1 MALSIDI
8 NDNSE
13 RRPVIRT
20 TGFRRPENLT
30 SQPARDV
37 IKNPERKK
45 KIKKIVFAILGVF
58 LLVGGVYAFR
68 MYKLADS
75 LGLKIGASD
84 ILNPIKKDPELKKD
98 STGKYTGVLIV
109 GIDSGRAA
117 GDGNMNT
124 DTIMVA
130 NYNYETNETVMVS
143 IPRDFAVELPN
154 NPGIYSK
161 INAIYAD
168 GERREKGKGLKDLSK
183 VVKDVTG
190 IEIQYYGMI
199 DLQGFRKLIDAVGGI
214 TVNVENT
221 FTDYCYPA
229 EKDSKKVAV
238 GTCAGTKYLAEIVT
252 FQKGPQKMD
261 GTTALK
267 YARSRL
273 SSTPGEGGDY
283 ARAKRQQKVVSAL
296 KDALLSTETYLNPQ
310 KILEIIA
317 AVQENVRV
325 SEFTSSDIQ
334 AGINLVKTQSEK
346 NGRTY
351 SFVLE
356 PAIGNSSV
364 VTDSGFP
371 PSVSTLGSISGPKAG
386 LGNYTQTKE
395 IVSLFM
401 KQPTLYTEDPVIFV
415 YNNGLGYQ
423 ETYQE
428 SLKLQEQFPY
438 LYIRFMGNTA
448 VAPQSGVVVYDQT
461 DATKPNSVK
470 YLSNFLKTEKTSK
483 PDYITGQFYTGEV
496 IVLFG
501 QPEQEVE
508 SENVN

>member
-8 NDNSE
+8 NDNSV

-124 DTIMVA
+124 DTMVLA
-130 NYNYETNETVMVS
+130 VYNHETKETLMIS
-143 IPRDFAVELPN
+143 IPRDFIVEI
-154 NPGIYSK
+154 PGQAGVYER
-161 INAIYAD
+161 INAVYAY
-168 GERREKGKGLKDLSK
+168 GERKEKNRGLKDLSQ
-183 VVKDVTG
+183 VFQRITG
-190 IEIQYYGMI
+190 VEIQYQAMI
-199 DLQGFRKLIDAVGGI
+199 DLKGFRQAIDAVGGI
-214 TVNVENT
+214 IVNVDNS

-229 EKDSKKVAV
+229 EKDSKNTQLRRC
-238 GTCAGTKYLAEIVT
+238 GDAGVYLTETLT
-252 FQKGPQKMD
+252 FTSGPQEMD
-261 GTTALK
+261 GSTALK
-267 YARSRL
+267 FARSRKAQG
-273 SSTPGEGGDY
+273 PEGSDY
-283 ARAKRQQKVVSAL
+283 ARARRQQKVIGAL
-296 KDALLSTETYLNPQ
+296 RDKFLASETLLNPQ
-310 KILEIIA
+310 KLVEIMA
-317 AVQENVRV
+317 AIQSNLKV
-325 SEFTSSDIQ
+325 SEFTTEDLQ
-334 AGINLVKTQSEK
+334 AGVLIAKNLSEQGSK
-346 NGRTY
+346 TY
-351 SFVLE
+351 SLVLD
-356 PAIGNSSV
+356 PSIGNSQV
-364 VTDSGFP
+364 IQEGGF
-371 PSVSTLGSISGPKAG
+371 TKNMFTIGPKAG

-448 VAPQSGVVVYDQT
+448 VAPQTGVVVYDQT
-461 DATKPNSVK
+461 DATKTNSVK